1 MLGSPTKNLVC
12 DEVFLV
18 VFFMLLA
25 GTPSRFTRRRRA
37 RFAPL
42 STAAPPR
49 LTPFPGATAPASRL
63 TPAPRRRV
71 YRPSRAFL
79 GGVAV

>member
-37 RFAPL
+37 AAPD
-42 STAAPPR
+42 SSAAPPR
-49 LTPFPGATAPASRL
+49 LTPFPRVNRARFAPVSSAAS
-63 TPAPRRRV
+63 